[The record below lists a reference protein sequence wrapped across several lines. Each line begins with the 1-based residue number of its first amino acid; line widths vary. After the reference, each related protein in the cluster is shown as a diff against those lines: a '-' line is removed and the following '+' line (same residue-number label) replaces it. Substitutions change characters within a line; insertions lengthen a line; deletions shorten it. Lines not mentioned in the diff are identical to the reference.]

1 MEKTIKS
8 LLLLAQTFQPFLKT
22 ETLTAIKKPSTNIIL
37 KTNKIKFLLYLYNQK
52 QTLMFLNKEQNMA
65 KPHENSGIVNLIGV
79 GTNIVGEVNS
89 SGDIRVD
96 GTLSGAINTKGK
108 VVIGSTGMVE
118 GNINASNADVSGELK
133 GSVSVTELLVLKST
147 AKLDGDIVTNKLAIE
162 PGASFTG
169 SCSMGAVIK
178 DINHVGKQEKQ
189 EKTA

>member
-1 MEKTIKS
+1 MPNTI
-8 LLLLAQTFQPFLKT
+8 L
-22 ETLTAIKKPSTNIIL
+22 NI
-37 KTNKIKFLLYLYNQK
+37 NEIKFLLYLCNQK
-52 QTLMFLNKEQNMA
+52 QILMFSQKEKNMA
-65 KPHENSGIVNLIGV
+65 KPHDNSGVVNLIGV
-79 GTNIVGEVNS
+79 GTNIVGEVTS